1 MNVPLEITGSPLT
14 DGVAEVQGRAPRSTK
29 WHVYR
34 RALSKTQGGPFPD
47 KYCGVYWTVLPPH
60 LSFGSQWWSS
70 IDLPAL
76 SLTSAYAASLI
87 TFPGRKLPGHGTSY

>member
-14 DGVAEVQGRAPRSTK
+14 DGVAEVQWRAPRSIK
-29 WHVYR
+29 WHVCR
-34 RALSKTQGGPFPD
+34 RALSKTQGGPLPD

-60 LSFGSQWWSS
+60 LSFGSQRWSS

-76 SLTSAYAASLI
+76 SLISAYAATLI
-87 TFPGRKLPGHGTSY
+87 TFPGRRLSGHGTSY